1 MNLEGR
7 VRVSARYGAGR
18 LARVAVVNDRP
29 LVANRLLAGR
39 TPEEALRLLP
49 NVFSVC
55 GRAQS
60 IVAGAAIE
68 AAAGETAGRAVID
81 RRRRELCGET
91 AAEHA
96 FRLLLDWPTATGGKG
111 EPELLSRLRSLLLSA
126 PESSAA
132 WGAARDAVINVI
144 ETRMLGH
151 ALDPWLEQFSATE
164 WLQWAAAGGTATA
177 AMLGAFA
184 SLPAWASPETR
195 SLTQPAEPRFLEG
208 MGRRALTDPAFCAA
222 PLLDGQPAECGP
234 LARCQMHPAVRDLAW
249 HDRIAARAFAR
260 LAEFALL
267 LRDDSA
273 AGWVD
278 SASLGPGAGVAA
290 AEMARGVLVHAVALE
305 GGRIARYAIVAP
317 TEWNFHPAG
326 ALPAELEGRPV
337 RSADEGRRAM
347 HYAAT
352 TLDPCVALE
361 VELAD
366 A

>member
-7 VRVSARYGAGR
+7 VRVSARYGAGL
-18 LARVAVVNDRP
+18 LARAAVVNERP

-39 TPEEALRLLP
+39 TPDEALRLIP

-55 GRAQS
+55 GRAQA
-60 IVAGAAIE
+60 IVAAAALE
-68 AAAGETAGRAVID
+68 AATAAPAGRAVEE

-96 FRLLLDWPTATGGKG
+96 LRLLLDWPAVTGGKG

-132 WGAARDAVINVI
+132 WGAARDGAINVI

-151 ALDPWLEQFSATE
+151 QLDPWLEQFSAGE

-177 AMLGAFA
+177 TTLAALA
-184 SLPAWASPETR
+184 SLPVWASPETAA
-195 SLTQPAEPRFLEG
+195 LTQPSEPRFLEDI
-208 MGRRALTDPAFCAA
+208 GRRALDDPGFCAA
-222 PLLDGQPAECGP
+222 PLLGGKPAECGP
-234 LARCQMHPAVRDLAW
+234 MARCQSHPAVRDLAW
-249 HDRIAARAFAR
+249 HDRIVARAFAR
-260 LAEFALL
+260 LTEFALL
-267 LRDDSA
+267 LRDDSV
-273 AGWVD
+273 AGWID

-317 TEWNFHPAG
+317 TEWNFHPEG
-326 ALPAELEGRPV
+326 ALVAELEGRPV
-337 RSADEGRRAM
+337 RSADEARRAM
-347 HYAAT
+347 HYAAA
-352 TLDPCVALE
+352 TLDPCVAVD

>member
-7 VRVSARYGAGR
+7 VRVSARYAAGR
-18 LARVAVVNDRP
+18 LAGVAVVNERP
-29 LVANRLLAGR
+29 LVAQRLLAGR
-39 TPEEALRLLP
+39 GPEEALRLVQ

-55 GRAQS
+55 GRSQA
-60 IVAGAAIE
+60 IVAAAALE
-68 AAAGETAGRAVID
+68 AAAGEIAGRAILD

-96 FRLLLDWPTATGGKG
+96 FRLLLDWPAVTGGAG

-126 PESSAA
+126 PESGAA

-144 ETRMLGH
+144 ETRMIGH

-164 WLQWAAAGGTATA
+164 WLEWAAAGKTATA
-177 AMLGAFA
+177 STLGALA
-184 SLPAWASPETR
+184 SLPPWPSPETQA
-195 SLTQPAEPRFLEG
+195 LTQPSRPRFLEEI
-208 MGRRALTDPAFCAA
+208 GRRALADPGFCAA
-222 PLLDGQPAECGP
+222 PLLDGRPAECGP
-234 LARCQMHPAVRDLAW
+234 LARCERHPAVRDLVW

-267 LRDDSA
+267 LRDDST
-273 AGWVD
+273 AGWID
-278 SASLGPGAGVAA
+278 SAALGDGIGVAA

-326 ALPAELEGRPV
+326 ALVAELAGRPV
-337 RSADEGRRAM
+337 RSADEARRAM

-352 TLDPCVALE
+352 TLDPCVALD